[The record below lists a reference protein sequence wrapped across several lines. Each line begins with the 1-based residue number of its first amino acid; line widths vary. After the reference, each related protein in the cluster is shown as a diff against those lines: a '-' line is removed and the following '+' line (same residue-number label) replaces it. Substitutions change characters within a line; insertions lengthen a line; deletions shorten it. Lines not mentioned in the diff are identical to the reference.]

1 MVVMAPMSTMFAR
14 AAEPTGSN
22 PQELV
27 YTSAI
32 VFAFFSL
39 LVTFLIIPPLV
50 QHWRN
55 RNIGATLCVF
65 YAMIMNLM
73 AFINAVLWPN
83 DDLEHWYN
91 GSGLCD
97 VEVKLQIAWSV
108 AAPATLICVLRALA
122 NAMDTERL
130 SLSKTRAQRWRGYA
144 IDLTLCVGI
153 PLLSMIFYFIVQS
166 KRYFLYGISGCVPT
180 ATQSYLT
187 VGLIYIP
194 PLLLVLVD
202 AYFALLIL
210 YRLCRYRRTFS
221 IILAHND
228 TTKSRFLRLYILC
241 IVWLLGIIPLSSWML
256 SVNLGSQQE
265 PYKWVE
271 AHDYSKWNEIVVIP
285 SNGNIVFDRFIW
297 LGCGIMV
304 FLTFG
309 FAIGIPD
316 RTNGQADGLNRTV
329 SNSYNDLATSPNA
342 SFQSPPGSFGG
353 RLAAS
358 AKSLKPFHTQDI
370 KVLLLENVN
379 KTGQDILKKQGY
391 QIEILK
397 SSLPENE
404 LIEKIQD
411 VHVIGIRSKTQLT
424 ANVLKHAKNLIVIGC
439 FCIGTNQVD
448 LKYAAENGIAVFN
461 SPFSNSRSV
470 AEQMIGEIIS
480 LARQIGDRNN
490 ELHQG
495 VWNKVSAGCWEVRGK
510 TLGIVGYGHVGSQL
524 SVLAEAMGMRVI
536 YYDVVNLMSLGT
548 SNQVPSL
555 DALLQQA
562 DFVTLHV
569 PELPETINM
578 ISSKQFEQMKNGSY
592 LLNASRGTVVDI
604 PALIKASQA
613 GKLAGAALD
622 VYPNE
627 PAGNGPKFTNELNTW
642 AEELRNLK
650 NIILTPH
657 IGGSTEEAQAAIGIE
672 VADALVNYV
681 NFGTTAGAV
690 NMPEV
695 TLRSLTIEEPNHVRV
710 IYIHKNIPG
719 VLRRVNEILGD
730 HNVDKQMTDSRGDV
744 AYLMADISN
753 VNISEIQQLYQS
765 LEDLGSRIRTRVL
778 Y

>member
-1 MVVMAPMSTMFAR
+1 MAPMSTMFAR
-14 AAEPTGSN
+14 AAEPTGSK
-22 PQELV
+22 PEELV

-108 AAPATLICVLRALA
+108 AAPATFICVLRALA
-122 NAMDTERL
+122 NAMNTERL
-130 SLSKTRAQRWRGYA
+130 SLSKTKAQRWRGYA

-153 PLLSMIFYFIVQS
+153 PLLSMIFHFIVQS

-309 FAIGIPD
+309 FGKEAVSMYRNGLLAVGLGRLFPGLGSDHDRSHITVFGSIGSLGSKTKLYFTRKSSAASTWQTQSWQTDTSASHATPD
-316 RTNGQADGLNRTV
+316 RPMFSPRNQTSFGPTAEDKGNVSVVGGAPAAGQRQSKLGRITSLFKSRSTPGKQSSEGLNLGYVGGEPLSGYADG
-329 SNSYNDLATSPNA
+329 
-342 SFQSPPGSFGG
+342 
-353 RLAAS
+353 
-358 AKSLKPFHTQDI
+358 
-370 KVLLLENVN
+370 
-379 KTGQDILKKQGY
+379 
-391 QIEILK
+391 
-397 SSLPENE
+397 
-404 LIEKIQD
+404 
-411 VHVIGIRSKTQLT
+411 
-424 ANVLKHAKNLIVIGC
+424 ANV
-439 FCIGTNQVD
+439 
-448 LKYAAENGIAVFN
+448 AV
-461 SPFSNSRSV
+461 SP
-470 AEQMIGEIIS
+470 
-480 LARQIGDRNN
+480 
-490 ELHQG
+490 
-495 VWNKVSAGCWEVRGK
+495 SA
-510 TLGIVGYGHVGSQL
+510 LG
-524 SVLAEAMGMRVI
+524 R
-536 YYDVVNLMSLGT
+536 T
-548 SNQVPSL
+548 
-555 DALLQQA
+555 
-562 DFVTLHV
+562 
-569 PELPETINM
+569 
-578 ISSKQFEQMKNGSY
+578 
-592 LLNASRGTVVDI
+592 ASG
-604 PALIKASQA
+604 
-613 GKLAGAALD
+613 
-622 VYPNE
+622 
-627 PAGNGPKFTNELNTW
+627 
-642 AEELRNLK
+642 
-650 NIILTPH
+650 
-657 IGGSTEEAQAAIGIE
+657 GIE
-672 VADALVNYV
+672 VIVKKEV
-681 NFGTTAGAV
+681 RQSSETA
-690 NMPEV
+690 E
-695 TLRSLTIEEPNHVRV
+695 TLPAKT
-710 IYIHKNIPG
+710 YDG
-719 VLRRVNEILGD
+719 V
-730 HNVDKQMTDSRGDV
+730 
-744 AYLMADISN
+744 
-753 VNISEIQQLYQS
+753 
-765 LEDLGSRIRTRVL
+765 
-778 Y
+778 